1 MLGKFEMEYTPQKL
15 TCMDLYDGLLVGGF
29 NPFEKY

>member
-1 MLGKFEMEYTPQKL
+1 MNVNIRNWKEKTNNSFLFKQIVY
-15 TCMDLYDGLLVGGF
+15 LVGGF